1 MLVGIYG
8 LGGGGSAL
16 RRDSVVVDVGI
27 FYRRM
32 DIYADSVV
40 VITCEVFLRWEKG
53 CVEARTLLDTFCGSG
68 IMV

>member
-1 MLVGIYG
+1 MLVDIYG

-40 VITCEVFLRWEKG
+40 IITCEVFLR
-53 CVEARTLLDTFCGSG
+53 
-68 IMV
+68 